1 MRVDV
6 LMENGEIC
14 ESGIPNDPENVG
26 VRGVTVIEDHTI
38 VICGGMKTNNH
49 GNDKCWTM
57 DLRKPKDEWSWEQD
71 IPVLPMKLSNFLME
85 YVKHTK
91 KIYVIGGKDGSTLY
105 KHVSRIFYSMQF
117 FKIQLISKGP
127 FWCHHLD
134 QCNI

>member
-26 VRGVTVIEDHTI
+26 ERGVTVIEDHTI
-38 VICGGMKTNNH
+38 VICGGMKTNGH

-91 KIYVIGGKDGSTLY
+91 KIYIIGGKVDSTLY
-105 KHVSRIFYSMQF
+105 KHVS
-117 FKIQLISKGP
+117 
-127 FWCHHLD
+127 
-134 QCNI
+134 